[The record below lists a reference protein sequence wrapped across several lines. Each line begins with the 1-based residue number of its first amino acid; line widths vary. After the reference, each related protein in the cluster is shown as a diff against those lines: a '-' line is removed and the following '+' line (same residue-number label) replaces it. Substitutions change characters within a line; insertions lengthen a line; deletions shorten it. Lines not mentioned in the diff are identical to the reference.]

1 MKFRVG
7 QLSIVGKRDNNEDAL
22 FVDAKSRFFL
32 VADGMG
38 GQSAGERASGLA
50 IEIVPQKLQQLD
62 FDKARVG
69 QTGKLIDKFGRP
81 HLPDGSFAPNVDQVD
96 PTVKVIDEAVSQA
109 NYEIMALGEL
119 DSKLK
124 NMGTTLA
131 FIVQVAGTMYVGGVG
146 DSRVYL
152 LRGGKIEQLTTDH
165 SLTQAL
171 VDAGTLTLEEAA
183 THRYRNVL
191 YRYLGCKEG
200 GQGTNPRQVRPQ
212 VGDKYLL
219 CTDGV
224 TGGAD
229 DATLANLLA
238 TGTDPQATAEAIV
251 QAATDGGSKDNIT
264 GVVIFVDA

>member
-50 IEIVPQKLQQLD
+50 TEIIPQKLGQLD
-62 FDKARVG
+62 FDRASAEQAV
-69 QTGKLIDKFGRP
+69 KL
-81 HLPDGSFAPNVDQVD
+81 
-96 PTVKVIDEAVSQA
+96 IDEAVSQA
-109 NYEIMALGEL
+109 NFEIMALGEI

-124 NMGTTLA
+124 NMGTTLT
-131 FIVQVAGTMYVGGVG
+131 FLVRVAEVFYVGGVG

-191 YRYLGCKEG
+191 YKYLGCKEG

-229 DATLANLLA
+229 DATLAKLMA

-264 GVVIFVDA
+264 GVVIFTEA

>member
-7 QLSIVGKRDNNEDAL
+7 QLSIVGKRDNNEDAS
-22 FVDAKSRFFL
+22 FVDPRSRFFL

-50 IEIVPQKLQQLD
+50 TEIVPQKLDQLD
-62 FDKARVG
+62 FDKATAE
-69 QTGKLIDKFGRP
+69 QTIKLID
-81 HLPDGSFAPNVDQVD
+81 D
-96 PTVKVIDEAVSQA
+96 AVAQA
-109 NYEIMALGEL
+109 NYEIMALGEV

-131 FIVQVAGTMYVGGVG
+131 YIVHVAGTMYVGGVG

-152 LRGGKIEQLTTDH
+152 LRGGKLEQLTTDH

-183 THRYRNVL
+183 NHRYRNVL

-200 GQGTNPRQVRPQ
+200 GQGTSPKQIRPQ

-219 CTDGV
+219 CSDGV

-229 DATLANLLA
+229 DAKLAELLA
-238 TGTDPQATAEAIV
+238 AGTDPQATAEVIV

-264 GVVIFVDA
+264 GLVIFVDA

>member
-7 QLSIVGKRDNNEDAL
+7 HLSIVGKRDNNEDAL
-22 FVDAKSRFFL
+22 FVDPKSRFFL

-50 IEIVPQKLQQLD
+50 TEIIPHKLSQLD
-62 FDKARVG
+62 FDRASSEQAV
-69 QTGKLIDKFGRP
+69 KL
-81 HLPDGSFAPNVDQVD
+81 
-96 PTVKVIDEAVSQA
+96 IDEAVSQA
-109 NYEIMALGEL
+109 NFEIMALGEI

-124 NMGTTLA
+124 NMGTTLT
-131 FIVQVAGTMYVGGVG
+131 FLVQVAGTFYVGGVG

-152 LRGGKIEQLTTDH
+152 LRSGKLEQLTTDH

-200 GQGTNPRQVRPQ
+200 GQGTNPKQVRPE

-229 DATLANLLA
+229 DAQLTALLA
-238 TGTDPQATAEAIV
+238 TGSDPQATAEAIV

-264 GVVIFVDA
+264 GVVIFVEA

>member
-1 MKFRVG
+1 MKLRVG
-7 QLSIVGKRDNNEDAL
+7 QLSIVGKRDNNEDACH
-22 FVDAKSRFFL
+22 VDPKQRFFL

-50 IEIVPQKLQQLD
+50 MEIVPQKLELLD
-62 FDKARVG
+62 FSRSAPDETV
-69 QTGKLIDKFGRP
+69 KLIDK
-81 HLPDGSFAPNVDQVD
+81 
-96 PTVKVIDEAVSQA
+96 AVSEA
-109 NYEIMALGEL
+109 NFEIMALGEV

-131 FIVQVAGTMYVGGVG
+131 FLVQVGGTMFVGGVG

-152 LRGGKIEQLTTDH
+152 LRDGKLQQLTTDH

-171 VDAGTLTLEEAA
+171 LDAGTLTPEEAVN
-183 THRYRNVL
+183 HRYRNVL

-200 GQGTNPRQVRPQ
+200 GQGTSPKQVQPK
-212 VGDKYLL
+212 VGDKFLL
-219 CTDGV
+219 CSDGV

-229 DATLANLLA
+229 DETLARLLA
-238 TGTDPQATAEAIV
+238 AGTDPQQTAEAIV

-264 GVVIFVDA
+264 GVVIFVDT

>member
-38 GQSAGERASGLA
+38 GQSAGERARALA
-50 IEIVPQKLQQLD
+50 TQIIPQKLSQLD
-62 FDKARVG
+62 FDRASPDQAV
-69 QTGKLIDKFGRP
+69 KL
-81 HLPDGSFAPNVDQVD
+81 
-96 PTVKVIDEAVSQA
+96 IDEAVSQA
-109 NYEIMALGEL
+109 NFEIMALGEI

-124 NMGTTLA
+124 NMGTTLT
-131 FIVQVAGTMYVGGVG
+131 FLVQVAGTFYVGGVG

-191 YRYLGCKEG
+191 YKYLGCKEG
-200 GQGTNPRQVRPQ
+200 GQGTNPRQVHPQ

>member
-7 QLSIVGKRDNNEDAL
+7 HLSIVGKRDNNEDAYV
-22 FVDAKSRFFL
+22 VDPSSRYFL

-50 IEIVPQKLQQLD
+50 TEIVPQKLGQLD
-62 FDKARVG
+62 FDRA
-69 QTGKLIDKFGRP
+69 T
-81 HLPDGSFAPNVDQVD
+81 ADQ
-96 PTVKVIDEAVSQA
+96 TVKLIDEAVSQA

-131 FIVQVAGTMYVGGVG
+131 FIVQVAGTLYVGGVG

-152 LRGGKIEQLTTDH
+152 LRSGKLDQLTTDH

-183 THRYRNVL
+183 NHRYRNVL

-200 GQGTNPRQVRPQ
+200 GQGTNPKQVRPQ
-212 VGDKYLL
+212 AGDKYLL
-219 CTDGV
+219 CSDGV

-229 DATLANLLA
+229 DPKLAELLA
-238 TGTDPQATAEAIV
+238 AGTDPQVTAEAIV

-264 GVVIFVDA
+264 GVVIFVEA

>member
-38 GQSAGERASGLA
+38 GQSAGERASALA
-50 IEIVPQKLQQLD
+50 TEIIPQKLSQLD
-62 FDKARVG
+62 FDRASADQAV
-69 QTGKLIDKFGRP
+69 KL
-81 HLPDGSFAPNVDQVD
+81 
-96 PTVKVIDEAVSQA
+96 IDEAVSQA
-109 NYEIMALGEL
+109 NFEIMALGEI

-124 NMGTTLA
+124 NMGTTLT
-131 FIVQVAGTMYVGGVG
+131 FLVQVAGVFYVGGVG

-191 YRYLGCKEG
+191 YKYLGCKEG

-229 DATLANLLA
+229 DATLAKLMA

-264 GVVIFVDA
+264 GVVIFVEA

>member
-7 QLSIVGKRDNNEDAL
+7 HLSIVGKRDNNEDAYV
-22 FVDAKSRFFL
+22 VDPGSRFFL

-50 IEIVPQKLQQLD
+50 IEIVSQKVGLLD
-62 FDKARVG
+62 FDRATVE
-69 QTGKLIDKFGRP
+69 Q
-81 HLPDGSFAPNVDQVD
+81 
-96 PTVKVIDEAVSQA
+96 TVKLIDEAVSQA

-131 FIVQVAGTMYVGGVG
+131 FIVQVAGTMFVSGVG

-152 LRGGKIEQLTTDH
+152 LRGEKLEQLTTDH

-183 THRYRNVL
+183 NHRYRNVL

-200 GQGTNPRQVRPQ
+200 GQGTAPKQVRPQ

-219 CTDGV
+219 CSDGV

-229 DATLANLLA
+229 DAKLTELLA
-238 TGTDPQATAEAIV
+238 AGTDPQATAEAIV

-264 GVVIFVDA
+264 GVVIFVEA